1 MAKREI
7 EEVEIETARKVFL
20 DNPGISNQRATD
32 ETYYLL
38 ATNRTWNRTWYGVY
52 HIVRIAS
59 QRLKGEAEQRVK
71 AQKEASHV

>member
-7 EEVEIETARKVFL
+7 EDVEIETARKVFS
-20 DNPGISNQRATD
+20 DNPGISNQCATD
-32 ETYYLL
+32 VLFALLETD
-38 ATNRTWNRTWYGVY
+38 RTWYGVY

-71 AQKEASHV
+71 AQKEASHA